1 MGIFSGGWSP
11 LLTAAS
17 DVSSG
22 NDGNYLW
29 GFYVIFQVGE
39 CLALAALVALAALA
53 HHALG
58 GKARADGDGKPQALC
73 GGNWKDA
80 LRAYGVPASTGIVIG
95 TGFVCYFL
103 TTSADVASSTSYAL
117 GSCCSLVSMAY
128 SYFVFRE
135 YEHAPPSVVLPFKLA
150 GACYA
155 VAIFILALSEPV
167 FCV

>member
-1 MGIFSGGWSP
+1 M
-11 LLTAAS
+11 
-17 DVSSG
+17 
-22 NDGNYLW
+22 
-29 GFYVIFQVGE
+29 
-39 CLALAALVALAALA
+39 
-53 HHALG
+53 
-58 GKARADGDGKPQALC
+58 
-73 GGNWKDA
+73 
-80 LRAYGVPASTGIVIG
+80 PASTGIVIG